1 MQVLGTMVSN
11 NFILDSLPPAEYEM
25 LQPWL
30 EEVELKQGDVLYRVR
45 EQITNVYFPTT
56 CLLSWTNSTEMGEMV
71 EVGITGREGVSGVIL
86 LLNED
91 TSPWQIEVQMPGRAL
106 KLSARNFITALE
118 QSTVLRQRVSALVYL
133 KMVQLNQSALCNRF
147 HSAEERLCRWLLAA
161 QDYNQ
166 TSELSFTREILAEMI
181 GAGRPTV
188 SIVTGTLQTAGLI
201 RANRGHITILD
212 REGLEN
218 VACDCYPVVRKAF
231 DRYHAR
237 RIKP

>member
-11 NFILDSLPPAEYEM
+11 NFVLDSLPPAEYEM
-25 LQPWL
+25 LQPRL
-30 EEVELKQGDVLYRVR
+30 EEVELKQGDVLCRVR

-71 EVGITGREGVSGVIL
+71 EVGITGREGVSGVVL

-91 TSPWQIEVQMPGRAL
+91 TSPWQIEVQMPGRAF
-106 KLSARNFITALE
+106 KLSAKNFITALDK
-118 QSTVLRQRVSALVYL
+118 STILRQRVSALVYL

-161 QDYNQ
+161 QDHNQ
-166 TSELSFTREILAEMI
+166 ISELSFTREILAEMI

-218 VACDCYPVVRKAF
+218 VACDCYSVVKGAF
-231 DRYHAR
+231 DRYHAK